1 MFLGAWTTKSA
12 GILLI
17 DLREQTCA
25 ESQFFKEKSSQVIQ
39 KSSHDLDFFGI
50 LKKVKVMTLT

>member
-25 ESQFFKEKSSQVIQ
+25 ESQFFKEKSNQVIQ
-39 KSSHDLDFFGI
+39 KSSHDFDFFGI
-50 LKKVKVMTLT
+50 LKKVFEFDLT